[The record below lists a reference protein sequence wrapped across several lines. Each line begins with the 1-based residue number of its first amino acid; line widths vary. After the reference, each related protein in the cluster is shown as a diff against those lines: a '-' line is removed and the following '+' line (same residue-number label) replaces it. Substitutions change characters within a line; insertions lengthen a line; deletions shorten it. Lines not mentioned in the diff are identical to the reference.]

1 MEINAIGVKNYV
13 IWPRGGSGLT
23 GLRPEGCDRLRRW
36 VMFAAA
42 QRGDV
47 PFRPEGCGIA
57 HGATAWPG
65 FIGFTLWANGG
76 RG

>member
-23 GLRPEGCDRLRRW
+23 GLRPEGC
-36 VMFAAA
+36 
-42 QRGDV
+42 
-47 PFRPEGCGIA
+47 GIA

-65 FIGFTLWANGG
+65 FIGFIGFALWANGG